1 MYGNIFLFYTEG
13 NQMPLSRILVAS
25 LAVISLAGCG
35 TFSSTS
41 HPNGAV
47 EQHKTQATKNQ
58 SSAAAAVG
66 GAALCGAIANK
77 TTKSKYRDEAT
88 VLAAA
93 VCGGAAY
100 AATRAGYESAMIER
114 LEDHLRT
121 IEKPGIRI
129 SRSDGSKVVSLIFEG
144 PYLNQPGDPGIQ
156 DSLRDEISFI
166 ANTLEIFTEVKAVIA
181 TADPNDTDFKGIG
194 YKRAR
199 NWSRQLMKEGAPGK
213 RIQYTSLANSP
224 RGAITQIDFMVKS

>member
-1 MYGNIFLFYTEG
+1 M
-13 NQMPLSRILVAS
+13 
-25 LAVISLAGCG
+25 
-35 TFSSTS
+35 
-41 HPNGAV
+41 
-47 EQHKTQATKNQ
+47 
-58 SSAAAAVG
+58 
-66 GAALCGAIANK
+66 
-77 TTKSKYRDEAT
+77 
-88 VLAAA
+88 
-93 VCGGAAY
+93 
-100 AATRAGYESAMIER
+100 
-114 LEDHLRT
+114 
-121 IEKPGIRI
+121 
-129 SRSDGSKVVSLIFEG
+129 VSLIFEG
-144 PYLNQPGDPGIQ
+144 PYLNQPGDPGVQ